1 MGEILTSILQLEKMK
16 ISLFL
21 AGMTSTVMATEPS
34 SGADCPNSKWE
45 FVSDSDGNYC
55 RPKDVVVT
63 CDARQMFVTFTHHH
77 IFKAL
82 DKTRIDADE
91 AAAIVGEGED
101 SCSFVSKNGG
111 EYSINFKLDK
121 CGTEVAQENNQIIF
135 SNAISG
141 NTEALTIQGIIMTKI
156 LTFPVTCTYD
166 DEFKLEIDPIF
177 LNPGMV
183 DIDGIHENGNFGQ
196 YFEMH
201 AFKDDALTSEI
212 TSLNTVYI
220 GDYVWVR
227 IHSTKNLPSNVDYFL
242 TDCTAYKEF
251 KNKKGDKYEMIDD
264 MCYSDLI
271 NADNAFADQGGAN
284 TGGIVFDFA
293 AFAFSNSPS
302 QVSMQCTIKL
312 CALGVD
318 GTKIASS
325 CAVQPNTCPNGYSLN

>member
-1 MGEILTSILQLEKMK
+1 MK
-16 ISLFL
+16 LLLL
-21 AGMTSTVMATEPS
+21 AGVTSTVMATEPQS
-34 SGADCPNSKWE
+34 AADCPNSKWE
-45 FVSDSDGNYC
+45 FVSDAAAGNYC

-82 DKTRIDADE
+82 DKTRIDSAE
-91 AAAIVGEGED
+91 AAAVVGSGD
-101 SCSFVSKNGG
+101 DVCSFVSKSGG
-111 EYSINFKLDK
+111 EYNFNFKLDK
-121 CGTEVAQENNQIIF
+121 CGTTVKQENSKIVFTNEVT
-135 SNAISG
+135 G
-141 NTEALTIQGIIMTKI
+141 NSDALTIQGIIMTKI
-156 LTFPVTCTYD
+156 LSFPVSCTYD

-220 GDYVWVR
+220 GDKVWVQ
-227 IHSTKNLPSNVDYFL
+227 ISSTKNLPTNVDFWL
-242 TDCTAYKEF
+242 TDCVAYKDF
-251 KNKKGDKYEMIDD
+251 KNKKNGDKYDMIDG
-264 MCYSDLI
+264 MCYADLI
-271 NADNAFADQGGAN
+271 NADNMLAAQGGTAN
-284 TGGIVFDFA
+284 GGIVFDFA
-293 AFAFSNSPS
+293 AFAFSDSPS

-318 GTKIASS
+318 GTKIIDT
-325 CAVQPNTCPNGYSLN
+325 CAVQPNSCKSGYSLN